1 MVRTQ
6 DCSLN
11 SFYIKYCAFY
21 NKNGKT
27 RLPQTCLFV
36 GLFASVFLSD
46 VCAQLWLVDAFVWK
60 AEDPM
65 VMYPSKVRKLILE
78 PISK

>member
-21 NKNGKT
+21 KKNEKT

-36 GLFASVFLSD
+36 GLFASVSLSD
-46 VCAQLWLVDAFVWK
+46 VCAQLWLINTFVWN

-65 VMYPSKVRKLILE
+65 VMYPSKVRKLVLE